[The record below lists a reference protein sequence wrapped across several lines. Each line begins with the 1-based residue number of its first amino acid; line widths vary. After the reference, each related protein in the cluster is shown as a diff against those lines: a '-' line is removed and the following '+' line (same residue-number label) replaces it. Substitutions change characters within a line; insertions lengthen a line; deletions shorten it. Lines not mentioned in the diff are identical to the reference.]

1 MPRQTSIQLTD
12 ATDAQVAQLQ
22 ERGFG
27 TFTDI
32 VRVAIDRMHR
42 QEMPPQARRHI
53 ICNPRRGS
61 GRDIYQEAEYWFG
74 SDYRN
79 VCIVQSDQ
87 SGRGGKIKPGHVV
100 VGSTS
105 AHPQSGPWF
114 VITAPSEL
122 ADEILDRVNSKY
134 R

>member
-1 MPRQTSIQLTD
+1 MPRQSSIQLTD
-12 ATDAQVAQLQ
+12 ATDSQVAQLQ

-32 VRVAIDRMHR
+32 VRIAIDRMHR
-42 QEMPPQARRHI
+42 QEMPPAARRHI
-53 ICNPRRGS
+53 ICNPRHRS
-61 GRDIYQEAEYWFG
+61 IYGEVEHVFG
-74 SDYRN
+74 DDYRL
-79 VCIVQSDQ
+79 VDIVESDK
-87 SGRGGKIKPGHVV
+87 SGRGGKIKPGHVI

-105 AHPQSGPWF
+105 AHPNSGPWF

-122 ADEILDRVNSKY
+122 AEEILDRVNS